1 MSIFKNTFHLFAS
14 LHHFMKEFANN
25 LGTEKISKLLIKQAV
40 PATIGILVMSIN
52 MIVDTIFVGQW
63 IGVLAIAA
71 ITVVLP
77 IAFLISSIGMGI
89 GIGGSSIIS
98 RALGAGKSDKAFLT
112 FGNQISM
119 TLLLAIIFVI
129 LGIFFS
135 VPILNLFG
143 AKGAILPIAS
153 EYFNI
158 VMYGVPFLAF
168 AMTGNPVIRAE
179 GKPKFAMIA
188 MIIPAI
194 VNVVLDIIFIKYF
207 NWGMWGAGLA
217 TSISYASCG
226 LFILFFFLSKKSELK
241 IIPKN
246 FILNTKIVKE
256 IIALGG
262 VTVVRQGAISLLM
275 IVLNYSL
282 FVYGGEIA
290 ISIYGIINRVMMFA
304 LSPVLGVSQGFLPV
318 AGFNIGAQKKER
330 VKETIK
336 TAIAFGTI
344 LGTIIFVGILIFKEE
359 IIRIF
364 TSDETLIK
372 ETPQALF
379 IVFLVTPIVTMQ
391 LIGSAYFQAAGKAM
405 PALILTLLKQG
416 IFLIP
421 LAYFLP
427 KYYGVAGVWW
437 SFPISD
443 VLSTIITLF
452 VLKREVSKNL
462 TT

>member
-1 MSIFKNTFHLFAS
+1 MNKL
-14 LHHFMKEFANN
+14 ANE
-25 LGTEKISKLLIKQAV
+25 LGTQKISKLLIKQAV
-40 PATIGILVMSIN
+40 PATIGILVMSLN

-98 RALGAGKSDKAFLT
+98 RALGANNPEKAFLT
-112 FGNQISM
+112 FGNQICL
-119 TLLLAIIFVI
+119 TVILAILFVV
-129 LGIFFS
+129 LGSVFS

-143 AKGAILPIAS
+143 AKGEILPIAS
-153 EYFNI
+153 EYFGVI
-158 VMYGVPFLAF
+158 IYGVPFLAF
-168 AMTGNPVIRAE
+168 AMMGNPTIRAE
-179 GKPKFAMIA
+179 GKPKFAMYA
-188 MIIPAI
+188 MMVPSVLNIL
-194 VNVVLDIIFIKYF
+194 LDILFIKYF
-207 NWGMWGAGLA
+207 NWGMYGAGLA

-226 LFILFFFLSKKSELK
+226 LYILYFFLSSKSELQ

-246 FILNTKIVKE
+246 FKLDFKIVQE
-256 IIALGG
+256 IAKLGG
-262 VTVVRQGAISLLM
+262 VSIVRQGAISILM

-282 FVYGGEIA
+282 YTYGGEI
-290 ISIYGIINRVMMFA
+290 SIAVFGIINRVMMFA

-318 AGFNIGAQKKER
+318 AGFNIGAKKNDR

-336 TAIAFGTI
+336 KSIYFGSI
-344 LGTIIFVGILIFKEE
+344 LGTLIFIGIVIFKEQ
-359 IIRIF
+359 IIWIF
-364 TSDETLIK
+364 TNDATLLEK
-372 ETPQALF
+372 TPDAMLV
-379 IVFLVTPIVTMQ
+379 VFLVTPIVTMQ

-405 PALILTLLKQG
+405 PALLLTLLKQG

-427 KYYGVAGVWW
+427 IYYGIDGVWW
-437 SFPISD
+437 SFPIADS
-443 VLSTIITLF
+443 LATIITVL

-462 TT
+462 K

>member
-1 MSIFKNTFHLFAS
+1 MILDKIINMYVLCATSMNKL
-14 LHHFMKEFANN
+14 ANE

-40 PATIGILVMSIN
+40 PATIGILVMSLN

-98 RALGAGKSDKAFLT
+98 RALGANNSEKAFLT
-112 FGNQISM
+112 FGNQISL
-119 TLLLAIIFVI
+119 TVILAILFVI
-129 LGIFFS
+129 LGNVYS

-153 EYFNI
+153 QYFGVI
-158 VMYGVPFLAF
+158 IYGVPFLAF
-168 AMTGNPVIRAE
+168 AMMGNPTIRAE
-179 GKPKFAMIA
+179 GKPKFAMYA
-188 MIIPAI
+188 MMVPA
-194 VNVVLDIIFIKYF
+194 VLNVVLDILFIKIF
-207 NWGMWGAGLA
+207 DWGMWGAGLA
-217 TSISYASCG
+217 TSIAYASCG
-226 LFILFFFLSKKSELK
+226 LYILYFFLSSKSELK

-246 FILNTKIVKE
+246 FKLDVLIVKE
-256 IIALGG
+256 ITKLGG
-262 VTVVRQGAISLLM
+262 VSIVRQGAISILM

-282 FVYGGEIA
+282 FTYGGEI
-290 ISIYGIINRVMMFA
+290 SIAVFGIINRVMMFA

-318 AGFNIGAQKKER
+318 AGFNIGAENNAR

-336 TAIAFGTI
+336 KSIYFGSI
-344 LGTIIFVGILIFKEE
+344 LGTIIFVAIVIFKEQ
-359 IIRIF
+359 IIWIF
-364 TSDETLIK
+364 TNDATLLEK
-372 ETPQALF
+372 TPDAMLV
-379 IVFLVTPIVTMQ
+379 VFLVTPIVTMQ

-405 PALILTLLKQG
+405 PALFLTLLKQG

-427 KYYGVAGVWW
+427 IYYGVNGVWW
-437 SFPISD
+437 SFPIAD
-443 VLSTIITLF
+443 TLATIITIF
-452 VLKREVSKNL
+452 VLKREVDKNL
-462 TT
+462 K

>member
-1 MSIFKNTFHLFAS
+1 MIEL
-14 LHHFMKEFANN
+14 ANN
-25 LGTEKISKLLIKQAV
+25 LGSEKISKLLIKQAV
-40 PATIGILVMSIN
+40 PATIGILVMSLN

-98 RALGAGKSDKAFLT
+98 RALGAGRSDKAFLT
-112 FGNQISM
+112 FGNQISL
-119 TLLLAIIFVI
+119 TLLLSIIFVI
-129 LGIFFS
+129 VGIFFS

-143 AKGAILPIAS
+143 AKGDILPIAAI
-153 EYFNI
+153 YFNVI
-158 VMYGVPFLAF
+158 IYGVPFLAF
-168 AMTGNPVIRAE
+168 AMMGNPVIRAE

-194 VNVVLDIIFIKYF
+194 VNVGLDVVFIKYF

-226 LFILFFFLSKKSELK
+226 LFILYFFFSKKSELK

-246 FILNTKIVKE
+246 FLLDIKIVKE

-318 AGFNIGAQKKER
+318 AGFNIGAQKNER

-336 TAIAFGTI
+336 TAITFGTV
-344 LGTIIFVGILIFKEE
+344 LGTIIFVGILVFKEE

-364 TSDETLIK
+364 TIDATLIQ
-372 ETPQALF
+372 ETPNALL

-391 LIGSAYFQAAGKAM
+391 LIGSAYFQAAGKAF
-405 PALILTLLKQG
+405 PALLLTLLKQG

-427 KYYGVAGVWW
+427 KYMGVLGVWW

-443 VLSTIITLF
+443 VLSTIITIII
-452 VLKREVSKNL
+452 LKREVTKNL
-462 TT
+462 KSTL